1 VEGLE
6 YARDINVP
14 LPSDKTRPSPL
25 LRQNFDQS
33 WQRWKARE
41 AEEQALAEMEKMQLE
56 QEQQRLFGG
65 EVDDDVSLCPSM
77 LNVVLHLFG
86 DIDYIDP

>member
-1 VEGLE
+1 MDAL
-6 YARDINVP
+6 DTSVP
-14 LPSDKTRPSPL
+14 LPSDKTKPSPL

-33 WQRWKARE
+33 WQRWKARQ
-41 AEEQALAEMEKMQLE
+41 AEERELAEMDKLQLE

-65 EVDDDVSLCPSM
+65 DVDDDVSLDLKPAM
-77 LNVVLHLFG
+77 LSVVMCLFG